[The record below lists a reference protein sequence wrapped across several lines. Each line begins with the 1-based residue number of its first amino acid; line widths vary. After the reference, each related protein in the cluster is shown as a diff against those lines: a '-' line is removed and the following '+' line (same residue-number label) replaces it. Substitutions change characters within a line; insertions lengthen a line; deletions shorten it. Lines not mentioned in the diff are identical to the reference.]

1 MRGNPVRNEL
11 RNQGLLGGPI
21 RVALTRRRYS
31 RAGIRKGRR
40 GVVKLTS
47 DDLLDL
53 GRWHFIQF
61 RDSDTASAAM
71 ERYRRYLER
80 RRDVE
85 LSELQDDSSQR
96 DDLAA

>member
-1 MRGNPVRNEL
+1 MRLEVGD
-11 RNQGLLGGPI
+11 QGLLVGPTSE
-21 RVALTRRRYS
+21 APDARRR
-31 RAGIRKGRR
+31 KRR
-40 GVVKLTS
+40 CVVKLTA

-80 RRDVE
+80 RRE
-85 LSELQDDSSQR
+85 EELQELHDERSQR

>member
-1 MRGNPVRNEL
+1 M
-11 RNQGLLGGPI
+11 
-21 RVALTRRRYS
+21 
-31 RAGIRKGRR
+31 
-40 GVVKLTS
+40 VKLTQ

-80 RRDVE
+80 RRDAE
-85 LSELQDDSSQR
+85 LHELPDDNSQR
-96 DDLAA
+96 EDLAA

>member
-1 MRGNPVRNEL
+1 MRNEDC
-11 RNQGLLGGPI
+11 NQGLLGGP
-21 RVALTRRRYS
+21 TRLPPTRGEHRKWRRS
-31 RAGIRKGRR
+31 
-40 GVVKLTS
+40 VVKLTP

-85 LSELQDDSSQR
+85 MQELRDDDSRR

>member
-1 MRGNPVRNEL
+1 MKL
-11 RNQGLLGGPI
+11 RI
-21 RVALTRRRYS
+21 RVYLVDRHRGPSPEAVARKWRRS
-31 RAGIRKGRR
+31 P
-40 GVVKLTS
+40 VKLTP

-85 LSELQDDSSQR
+85 LQELREDNSHR

>member
-1 MRGNPVRNEL
+1 M
-11 RNQGLLGGPI
+11 
-21 RVALTRRRYS
+21 
-31 RAGIRKGRR
+31 
-40 GVVKLTS
+40 VKLTP

-61 RDSDTASAAM
+61 RDSDTATAAM

-80 RRDVE
+80 RRDAEVPE
-85 LSELQDDSSQR
+85 LREDDTRR

>member
-1 MRGNPVRNEL
+1 M
-11 RNQGLLGGPI
+11 
-21 RVALTRRRYS
+21 
-31 RAGIRKGRR
+31 
-40 GVVKLTS
+40 VKLTP

-80 RRDVE
+80 RRDAE
-85 LSELQDDSSQR
+85 LHELPDDNSQR
-96 DDLAA
+96 EDLAA

>member
-1 MRGNPVRNEL
+1 M
-11 RNQGLLGGPI
+11 
-21 RVALTRRRYS
+21 
-31 RAGIRKGRR
+31 
-40 GVVKLTS
+40 KLTA

-80 RRDVE
+80 RREEE
-85 LSELQDDSSQR
+85 LEALREERSQR

>member
-1 MRGNPVRNEL
+1 MP
-11 RNQGLLGGPI
+11 
-21 RVALTRRRYS
+21 LTRRRYS
-31 RAGIRKGRR
+31 GAGIPKGRR
-40 GVVKLTS
+40 GVVKLTP

-61 RDSDTASAAM
+61 RDSDTAAAAM
-71 ERYRRYLER
+71 DRYRRYLER

-85 LSELQDDSSQR
+85 LSELQDDGSQR

>member
-1 MRGNPVRNEL
+1 
-11 RNQGLLGGPI
+11 
-21 RVALTRRRYS
+21 
-31 RAGIRKGRR
+31 
-40 GVVKLTS
+40 VVKLTS

-85 LSELQDDSSQR
+85 IQELREDDPRR

>member
-1 MRGNPVRNEL
+1 MRNEVCD
-11 RNQGLLGGPI
+11 QGLLGGPT
-21 RVALTRRRYS
+21 RVPLPGAVARAVTRKS
-31 RAGIRKGRR
+31 RCA
-40 GVVKLTS
+40 VVKLTP

-80 RRDVE
+80 RRDA
-85 LSELQDDSSQR
+85 ELQELHDDNSQR
-96 DDLAA
+96 EDLAA

>member
-1 MRGNPVRNEL
+1 M
-11 RNQGLLGGPI
+11 
-21 RVALTRRRYS
+21 
-31 RAGIRKGRR
+31 
-40 GVVKLTS
+40 VKLTP

-80 RRDVE
+80 RRDA
-85 LSELQDDSSQR
+85 ELQELHDDNSQR
-96 DDLAA
+96 EDLAA

>member
-1 MRGNPVRNEL
+1 M
-11 RNQGLLGGPI
+11 
-21 RVALTRRRYS
+21 
-31 RAGIRKGRR
+31 
-40 GVVKLTS
+40 VKLTS

-85 LSELQDDSSQR
+85 IQELREDDPR
-96 DDLAA
+96 REDLAA

>member
-1 MRGNPVRNEL
+1 
-11 RNQGLLGGPI
+11 
-21 RVALTRRRYS
+21 
-31 RAGIRKGRR
+31 
-40 GVVKLTS
+40 VVKLTP

-85 LSELQDDSSQR
+85 MRELREDDSRR

>member
-1 MRGNPVRNEL
+1 M
-11 RNQGLLGGPI
+11 
-21 RVALTRRRYS
+21 
-31 RAGIRKGRR
+31 
-40 GVVKLTS
+40 VKLTS

-85 LSELQDDSSQR
+85 VQELREDDSRR

>member
-1 MRGNPVRNEL
+1 M
-11 RNQGLLGGPI
+11 
-21 RVALTRRRYS
+21 
-31 RAGIRKGRR
+31 
-40 GVVKLTS
+40 VKLTP
-47 DDLLDL
+47 DDLLGL

-61 RDSDTASAAM
+61 RDADTASAAM

-85 LSELQDDSSQR
+85 MQELNDDNQQR